1 MRHPLWVDCGPGPL
15 LRPRGPRIACGLG
28 PLIAFPHRMENESIS
43 RTGFRRWTMAGLP
56 RWVRRTA
63 VLLVG
68 TLLLVLGIALIVL
81 PGPAVVVIPAAVGL
95 LATEFEW
102 AQKWRVGGEAVWR
115 RVRDASRRRAS
126 AQEEERRPM

>member
-1 MRHPLWVDCGPGPL
+1 
-15 LRPRGPRIACGLG
+15 
-28 PLIAFPHRMENESIS
+28 
-43 RTGFRRWTMAGLP
+43 MAGLP

-102 AQKWRVGGEAVWR
+102 AQKWRGGGEAVWR